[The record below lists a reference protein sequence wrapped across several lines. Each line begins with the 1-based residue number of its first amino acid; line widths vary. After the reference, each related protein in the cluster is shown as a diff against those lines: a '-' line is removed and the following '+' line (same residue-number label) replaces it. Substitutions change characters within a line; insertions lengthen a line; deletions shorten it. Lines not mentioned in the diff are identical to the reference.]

1 MQYSGFNKI
10 LRSVFVQTLLN
21 KLDDGTFSDFFE
33 DWKWIF
39 SYSRKYTKVII
50 CYTIIGIIS
59 STLGL
64 VSSVASKYMIDI
76 ITGYQFEKLW
86 LVAVIMVSS
95 MVVSLL
101 FTSLV
106 NRYSTKLSVYVNND
120 MQADIFDRIIDADWL
135 SISQFE
141 NGDILNRFNND
152 VNTVASNAVSWL
164 PNLIIYVYSIA
175 ATLAVIL
182 YYDATMALIAL
193 LSAPILLL
201 SGRYLMRKNSE
212 YRRKVL
218 EVNSKL
224 MNYEVETFYN
234 FDTIKTFGVMEH
246 YSKGLRGWQER
257 FKQTNLAYNLF
268 TIKTNIGMSVLSA
281 GVSFLAFGYC
291 LFRLWTGDI
300 LYGTM
305 TLFLEQR
312 SKLSNQ
318 FSNLVRI
325 IPGMLNSA
333 VSARRI
339 RELVELPR
347 EVHMPEQSERM
358 RQAAQHGFTVQ
369 LEHVNF
375 AYIQEHRVLT
385 DSNFIASPGEIV
397 ALVGPSGEGKT
408 TMLRMILGLLH
419 PNQGTAQLV
428 TQDGET
434 VPIHAD
440 TRRYFSYVPQGNT
453 LMSGTIADNLR
464 VVKENATEEE
474 IKEAASIAQALD
486 FVEEKKDGFDSAIAQ
501 GGSNVSGGQRQ
512 RLAIAR
518 AIVKKPKIMVFD
530 DSFSALDMKTDAA
543 LRKALADKIKDSTVL
558 IVAQRISTIIHADQI
573 LVLDEG
579 KIVGMGKHEDLLKNC
594 EVYEQIA
601 KSQLSAKELGL
612 NEKEASL

>member
-106 NRYSTKLSVYVNND
+106 NRYSTKLSIYVNND

-234 FDTIKTFGVMEH
+234 FDTIKSFGVMEH

-358 RQAAQHGFTVQ
+358 RQAARHGFTVQ

-385 DSNFIASPGEIV
+385 DSNFIAAPGEIV

-464 VVKENATEEE
+464 VVKEDATEEE
-474 IKEAASIAQALD
+474 IQRALETACAWE
-486 FVEEKKDGFDSAIAQ
+486 FVQKMPDGIHSLL
-501 GGSNVSGGQRQ
+501 GTRGRGVSEGQ
-512 RLAIAR
+512 
-518 AIVKKPKIMVFD
+518 
-530 DSFSALDMKTDAA
+530 
-543 LRKALADKIKDSTVL
+543 
-558 IVAQRISTIIHADQI
+558 AQRISIARAVLCDAPI
-573 LVLDEG
+573 LLLDEATSALDVATERQVLRNIMHRHPN
-579 KIVGMGKHEDLLKNC
+579 KTCIVTTHRPSVLKLC
-594 EVYEQIA
+594 QRIYRVIDTKVTQLDEQ
-601 KSQLSAKELGL
+601 
-612 NEKEASL
+612 ASNQMVQDF

>member
-86 LVAVIMVSS
+86 LVAVIMMSS

-106 NRYSTKLSVYVNND
+106 NRYSTKLSIYVNND

-234 FDTIKTFGVMEH
+234 FDTIKSFGVMEH

-464 VVKENATEEE
+464 VVKEDATEEE
-474 IKEAASIAQALD
+474 IKQALETACAWE
-486 FVEEKKDGFDSAIAQ
+486 FVQKMPDGIHSLL
-501 GGSNVSGGQRQ
+501 GTRGRGVSEGQ
-512 RLAIAR
+512 
-518 AIVKKPKIMVFD
+518 
-530 DSFSALDMKTDAA
+530 
-543 LRKALADKIKDSTVL
+543 
-558 IVAQRISTIIHADQI
+558 AQRISIARAVLRDAPI
-573 LVLDEG
+573 LLLDEATSALDVATERQVLRNIMHRHPN
-579 KIVGMGKHEDLLKNC
+579 KTCIVTTHRPSVLNLCQRIYRVIDTKVTQLD
-594 EVYEQIA
+594 EQ
-601 KSQLSAKELGL
+601 
-612 NEKEASL
+612 ASNQMVQDF

>member
-106 NRYSTKLSVYVNND
+106 NRYSTKLSIYVNND

-234 FDTIKTFGVMEH
+234 FDTIKSFGVMEH

-291 LFRLWTGDI
+291 LFRLWRGDI

-325 IPGMLNSA
+325 VPGMLNSA

-464 VVKENATEEE
+464 VVKEDATEEE
-474 IKEAASIAQALD
+474 IKQALETACAWE
-486 FVEEKKDGFDSAIAQ
+486 FVQKMPDGIHSLL
-501 GGSNVSGGQRQ
+501 GTRGRGVSEGQ
-512 RLAIAR
+512 
-518 AIVKKPKIMVFD
+518 
-530 DSFSALDMKTDAA
+530 
-543 LRKALADKIKDSTVL
+543 
-558 IVAQRISTIIHADQI
+558 AQRISIARAVLRDAPI
-573 LVLDEG
+573 LLLDEATSALDVATERQVLRNIMHRHPN
-579 KIVGMGKHEDLLKNC
+579 KTCIVTTHRPSVLNLCQRIYRVIDTKVTQLD
-594 EVYEQIA
+594 EQ
-601 KSQLSAKELGL
+601 
-612 NEKEASL
+612 ASNQMVQDF

>member
-106 NRYSTKLSVYVNND
+106 NRYSTKLSIYVNND

-234 FDTIKTFGVMEH
+234 FDTIKSFGVMEH

-358 RQAAQHGFTVQ
+358 RQAARHGFTVQ

-385 DSNFIASPGEIV
+385 DSNFIAAPGEIV

-464 VVKENATEEE
+464 VVKEDATEKE
-474 IKEAASIAQALD
+474 IKQALETACAWE
-486 FVEEKKDGFDSAIAQ
+486 FVQKMPDGIHSLL
-501 GGSNVSGGQRQ
+501 GTRGRGVSEGQ
-512 RLAIAR
+512 
-518 AIVKKPKIMVFD
+518 
-530 DSFSALDMKTDAA
+530 
-543 LRKALADKIKDSTVL
+543 
-558 IVAQRISTIIHADQI
+558 AQRISIARAVLRDAPI
-573 LVLDEG
+573 LLLDEATSALDVATERQVLRNIMHRHPN
-579 KIVGMGKHEDLLKNC
+579 KTCIVTTHRPSVLNLCQRIYRVIDTKVTQLD
-594 EVYEQIA
+594 EQ
-601 KSQLSAKELGL
+601 
-612 NEKEASL
+612 ASNQMVQDF

>member
-10 LRSVFVQTLLN
+10 LRSVFVQALLN

-106 NRYSTKLSVYVNND
+106 NRYSTKLSIYVNND

-234 FDTIKTFGVMEH
+234 FDTIKSFGVMEH

-453 LMSGTIADNLR
+453 LMSGTITDNLR
-464 VVKENATEEE
+464 VVKEDATEEE
-474 IKEAASIAQALD
+474 IKQALETACAWE
-486 FVEEKKDGFDSAIAQ
+486 FVQKMPDGIHSLL
-501 GGSNVSGGQRQ
+501 GTRGRGVSEGQ
-512 RLAIAR
+512 
-518 AIVKKPKIMVFD
+518 
-530 DSFSALDMKTDAA
+530 
-543 LRKALADKIKDSTVL
+543 
-558 IVAQRISTIIHADQI
+558 AQRISIARAVLRDAPI
-573 LVLDEG
+573 LLLDEATSALDVATERQVLRNIMHRHPN
-579 KIVGMGKHEDLLKNC
+579 KTCIVTTHRPSVLNLCQRIYRVIDTKVTQLD
-594 EVYEQIA
+594 EQ
-601 KSQLSAKELGL
+601 
-612 NEKEASL
+612 ASNQMVQDF

>member
-39 SYSRKYTKVII
+39 SYSQKYTKVII

-106 NRYSTKLSVYVNND
+106 NRYSTKLSIYVNND

-234 FDTIKTFGVMEH
+234 FDTIKSFGVMEH

-358 RQAAQHGFTVQ
+358 RQAARHGFTVQ

-375 AYIQEHRVLT
+375 AYIQEHRILT
-385 DSNFIASPGEIV
+385 DSNFIAAPGEIV

-419 PNQGTAQLV
+419 PNQGIAQLV

-464 VVKENATEEE
+464 VVKEDATEEE
-474 IKEAASIAQALD
+474 IQRALETACAWE
-486 FVEEKKDGFDSAIAQ
+486 FVQKMPDGIHSLL
-501 GGSNVSGGQRQ
+501 GTRGRGVSEGQ
-512 RLAIAR
+512 
-518 AIVKKPKIMVFD
+518 
-530 DSFSALDMKTDAA
+530 
-543 LRKALADKIKDSTVL
+543 
-558 IVAQRISTIIHADQI
+558 AQRISIARAVLRDAPI
-573 LVLDEG
+573 LLLDEATSALDVATERQVLRNIMHRHPN
-579 KIVGMGKHEDLLKNC
+579 KTCIVTTHRPSVLNLCQRIYRVIDTKVTQLD
-594 EVYEQIA
+594 EQ
-601 KSQLSAKELGL
+601 
-612 NEKEASL
+612 ASNQMVQDF

>member
-106 NRYSTKLSVYVNND
+106 NRYSTKLSIYVNND

-234 FDTIKTFGVMEH
+234 FDTIKSFGVMEH

-464 VVKENATEEE
+464 VVKEDATEEE
-474 IKEAASIAQALD
+474 IKQALETACAWE
-486 FVEEKKDGFDSAIAQ
+486 FVQKMPDGIHSLL
-501 GGSNVSGGQRQ
+501 GTRGRGVSEGQ
-512 RLAIAR
+512 
-518 AIVKKPKIMVFD
+518 
-530 DSFSALDMKTDAA
+530 
-543 LRKALADKIKDSTVL
+543 
-558 IVAQRISTIIHADQI
+558 AQRISIARAVLRDAPI
-573 LVLDEG
+573 LLLDEATSALDVATERQVLRNIMHRHPN
-579 KIVGMGKHEDLLKNC
+579 KTCIVTTHRPSVLNLCQRIYRVIDTKVTQLD
-594 EVYEQIA
+594 EQT
-601 KSQLSAKELGL
+601 SNQMVQDF
-612 NEKEASL
+612 

>member
-106 NRYSTKLSVYVNND
+106 NRYSTKLSIYVNND

-234 FDTIKTFGVMEH
+234 FDTIKSFGVMEH

-358 RQAAQHGFTVQ
+358 RQAARHGFTVQ

-385 DSNFIASPGEIV
+385 DSNFIAAPGEIV

-408 TMLRMILGLLH
+408 TMLRMILGLLY

-464 VVKENATEEE
+464 VVKEDATEEE
-474 IKEAASIAQALD
+474 IKQALETACAWE
-486 FVEEKKDGFDSAIAQ
+486 FVQKMPDGIYSLL
-501 GGSNVSGGQRQ
+501 GTRGRGVSEGQ
-512 RLAIAR
+512 
-518 AIVKKPKIMVFD
+518 
-530 DSFSALDMKTDAA
+530 
-543 LRKALADKIKDSTVL
+543 
-558 IVAQRISTIIHADQI
+558 AQRISIARAVLRDAPI
-573 LVLDEG
+573 LLLDEATSALDVATERQVLRNIMHRHPN
-579 KIVGMGKHEDLLKNC
+579 KTCIVTTHRPSVLNLCQRIYRVIDTKVTQLD
-594 EVYEQIA
+594 EQ
-601 KSQLSAKELGL
+601 
-612 NEKEASL
+612 ASNQMVQDF

>member
-106 NRYSTKLSVYVNND
+106 NRYSTKLSIYVNND

-234 FDTIKTFGVMEH
+234 FDTIKSFGVMEH

-464 VVKENATEEE
+464 VVKEDATEEE
-474 IKEAASIAQALD
+474 IKQALETACAWE
-486 FVEEKKDGFDSAIAQ
+486 FVQKMPDGIHSLL
-501 GGSNVSGGQRQ
+501 GTRGRGVSEGQ
-512 RLAIAR
+512 
-518 AIVKKPKIMVFD
+518 
-530 DSFSALDMKTDAA
+530 
-543 LRKALADKIKDSTVL
+543 
-558 IVAQRISTIIHADQI
+558 AQRISIARAVLRDAPI
-573 LVLDEG
+573 LLLDEATSALDVATERQVLRNIMHRHPN
-579 KIVGMGKHEDLLKNC
+579 KTCIVTTHRPSVLNLCQRIYRVIDTKVTQLD
-594 EVYEQIA
+594 EQV
-601 KSQLSAKELGL
+601 SNQMVQDF
-612 NEKEASL
+612 

>member
-1 MQYSGFNKI
+1 M
-10 LRSVFVQTLLN
+10 LRSVFVQTILD
-21 KLDDGTFSDFFE
+21 KLDDGTFSDFLE

-39 SYSRKYTKVII
+39 SYSRKYIKII
-50 CYTIIGIIS
+50 VFYTVIGIIS

-95 MVVSLL
+95 MVVSLI

-106 NRYSTKLSVYVNND
+106 NRYSTKLSIYVNND

-234 FDTIKTFGVMEH
+234 FDTIKSFGVMEH

-291 LFRLWTGDI
+291 LFRLWTRDI

-325 IPGMLNSA
+325 IPGMLNGA

-347 EVHMPEQSERM
+347 EVHLPEQSEQM
-358 RQAAQHGFTVQ
+358 KQAARQGFTVQ
-369 LEHVNF
+369 LSHVNF
-375 AYIQEHRVLT
+375 AYVEHQRVLT
-385 DSNFIASPGEIV
+385 DSNFVARPGEIV

-419 PNQGTAQLV
+419 PNNGEAQLIALS
-428 TQDGET
+428 GIT
-434 VPIHAD
+434 VSINAD

-464 VVKENATEEE
+464 VVKEDATEEE
-474 IKEAASIAQALD
+474 IKQALQTACAWE
-486 FVEEKKDGFDSAIAQ
+486 FVKKMPDGINSLL
-501 GGSNVSGGQRQ
+501 GTRGRGVSEGQAQ
-512 RLAIAR
+512 RLSIAR
-518 AIVKKPKIMVFD
+518 AILRDAPILLLD
-530 DSFSALDMKTDAA
+530 EATSALDVTTERQVLRNIVQQHPNKTC
-543 LRKALADKIKDSTVL
+543 
-558 IVAQRISTIIHADQI
+558 IVTTHRPS
-573 LVLDEG
+573 VLD
-579 KIVGMGKHEDLLKNC
+579 LC
-594 EVYEQIA
+594 QRVYRVVDT
-601 KSQLSAKELGL
+601 KVTELDERES
-612 NEKEASL
+612 NQMVQDF

>member
-106 NRYSTKLSVYVNND
+106 NRYSTKLSIYVNND

-234 FDTIKTFGVMEH
+234 FDTIKSFGVMEH

-464 VVKENATEEE
+464 VVKEDATEEE
-474 IKEAASIAQALD
+474 IKQALETACAWE
-486 FVEEKKDGFDSAIAQ
+486 FVQKMPDGIHSLL
-501 GGSNVSGGQRQ
+501 GTRGRGVSEGQ
-512 RLAIAR
+512 
-518 AIVKKPKIMVFD
+518 
-530 DSFSALDMKTDAA
+530 
-543 LRKALADKIKDSTVL
+543 
-558 IVAQRISTIIHADQI
+558 AQRISIARAVLRDAPI
-573 LVLDEG
+573 LLLDEATSALDVATERQVLRNIMHRHPN
-579 KIVGMGKHEDLLKNC
+579 KTCIVTTHRPSVLNLCQHIYRVIDTKVTQLD
-594 EVYEQIA
+594 EQ
-601 KSQLSAKELGL
+601 
-612 NEKEASL
+612 ASNQMVQDF

>member
-21 KLDDGTFSDFFE
+21 KLDDGTFLDFFE

-106 NRYSTKLSVYVNND
+106 NRYSTKLSIYVNND

-234 FDTIKTFGVMEH
+234 FDTIKSFGVMEH

-358 RQAAQHGFTVQ
+358 RQAARHGFTVQ

-464 VVKENATEEE
+464 VVKEDATEEE
-474 IKEAASIAQALD
+474 IKQALETACAWE
-486 FVEEKKDGFDSAIAQ
+486 FVQKMPDGIHSLL
-501 GGSNVSGGQRQ
+501 GTRGRGVSEGQ
-512 RLAIAR
+512 
-518 AIVKKPKIMVFD
+518 
-530 DSFSALDMKTDAA
+530 
-543 LRKALADKIKDSTVL
+543 
-558 IVAQRISTIIHADQI
+558 AQRISIARAVLRDAPI
-573 LVLDEG
+573 LLLDEATSALDVATERQVLRNIMHRHPN
-579 KIVGMGKHEDLLKNC
+579 KTCIVTTHRPSVLNLCQRIYRVIDTKVTQLD
-594 EVYEQIA
+594 EQ
-601 KSQLSAKELGL
+601 
-612 NEKEASL
+612 ASNQMVQDF

>member
-10 LRSVFVQTLLN
+10 LRSFFVQTLLN

-106 NRYSTKLSVYVNND
+106 NRYSTKLSIYVNND

-182 YYDATMALIAL
+182 YYDAAMALIAL

-234 FDTIKTFGVMEH
+234 FDTIKSFGVMEH

-358 RQAAQHGFTVQ
+358 WQAAQHGFTVQ

-428 TQDGET
+428 MQDGET

-464 VVKENATEEE
+464 VVKEDATEEE
-474 IKEAASIAQALD
+474 IKQALETACAWE
-486 FVEEKKDGFDSAIAQ
+486 FVQKMPDGIHSLL
-501 GGSNVSGGQRQ
+501 GTRGRGVSEGQ
-512 RLAIAR
+512 
-518 AIVKKPKIMVFD
+518 
-530 DSFSALDMKTDAA
+530 
-543 LRKALADKIKDSTVL
+543 
-558 IVAQRISTIIHADQI
+558 AQRISIARAVLRDAPI
-573 LVLDEG
+573 LLLDEATSALDVATERQVLRNIMHRHPN
-579 KIVGMGKHEDLLKNC
+579 KTCIVTTHRPSVLNLCQRIYRVIDTK
-594 EVYEQIA
+594 VT
-601 KSQLSAKELGL
+601 QLD
-612 NEKEASL
+612 

>member
-106 NRYSTKLSVYVNND
+106 NRYSTKLSIYVNND

-182 YYDATMALIAL
+182 YYDAAMALIAL

-234 FDTIKTFGVMEH
+234 FDTIKSFGVMEH

-358 RQAAQHGFTVQ
+358 WQAAQHGFTVQ

-428 TQDGET
+428 MQDGET

-464 VVKENATEEE
+464 VVKEDATEEE
-474 IKEAASIAQALD
+474 IKQALETACAWE
-486 FVEEKKDGFDSAIAQ
+486 FVQKMPDGIHSLL
-501 GGSNVSGGQRQ
+501 GTRGRGVSEGQ
-512 RLAIAR
+512 
-518 AIVKKPKIMVFD
+518 
-530 DSFSALDMKTDAA
+530 
-543 LRKALADKIKDSTVL
+543 
-558 IVAQRISTIIHADQI
+558 AQRISIARAVLRDAPI
-573 LVLDEG
+573 LLLDEATSALDVATERQVLRNIMHRHPN
-579 KIVGMGKHEDLLKNC
+579 KTCIVTTHRPSVLNLCQRIYRVIDTKVTQLD
-594 EVYEQIA
+594 EQ
-601 KSQLSAKELGL
+601 
-612 NEKEASL
+612 ASNQMVQDF

>member
-106 NRYSTKLSVYVNND
+106 NRYSTKLSIYVNND

-234 FDTIKTFGVMEH
+234 FDTIKSFGVMEH

-358 RQAAQHGFTVQ
+358 RQAARHGFTVQ

-464 VVKENATEEE
+464 VVKEDATEEE
-474 IKEAASIAQALD
+474 IKQALETACAWE
-486 FVEEKKDGFDSAIAQ
+486 FVQKMPDGIHSLL
-501 GGSNVSGGQRQ
+501 GTRGRGVSEGQ
-512 RLAIAR
+512 
-518 AIVKKPKIMVFD
+518 
-530 DSFSALDMKTDAA
+530 
-543 LRKALADKIKDSTVL
+543 
-558 IVAQRISTIIHADQI
+558 AQRISIARAVLRDAPI
-573 LVLDEG
+573 LLLDEATSALDVATERQVLRNIMHRHPN
-579 KIVGMGKHEDLLKNC
+579 KTCIVTTHRPSVLNLCQRIYRVIDTKVTQLD
-594 EVYEQIA
+594 EQ
-601 KSQLSAKELGL
+601 
-612 NEKEASL
+612 ASNQMVQDF

>member
-106 NRYSTKLSVYVNND
+106 NRYSTKLSIYVNND

-224 MNYEVETFYN
+224 MHYEVETFYN
-234 FDTIKTFGVMEH
+234 FDTIKSFGVMEH

-464 VVKENATEEE
+464 VVKEDATEEE
-474 IKEAASIAQALD
+474 IKQALETACAWE
-486 FVEEKKDGFDSAIAQ
+486 FVQKMPDGIHSLL
-501 GGSNVSGGQRQ
+501 GTRGRGVSEGQ
-512 RLAIAR
+512 
-518 AIVKKPKIMVFD
+518 
-530 DSFSALDMKTDAA
+530 
-543 LRKALADKIKDSTVL
+543 
-558 IVAQRISTIIHADQI
+558 AQRISIARAVLRDAPI
-573 LVLDEG
+573 LLLDEATSALDVATERQVLRNIMHRHPN
-579 KIVGMGKHEDLLKNC
+579 KTCIVTTHRPSVLNLCQRIYRVIDTKVTQLD
-594 EVYEQIA
+594 EQ
-601 KSQLSAKELGL
+601 
-612 NEKEASL
+612 ASNQMVQDF

>member
-106 NRYSTKLSVYVNND
+106 NRYSTKLSIYVNND

-234 FDTIKTFGVMEH
+234 FDTIKSFGVMEH

-474 IKEAASIAQALD
+474 IKQALETACAWE
-486 FVEEKKDGFDSAIAQ
+486 FVQKMPDGIHSLL
-501 GGSNVSGGQRQ
+501 GTRGRGVSEGQ
-512 RLAIAR
+512 
-518 AIVKKPKIMVFD
+518 
-530 DSFSALDMKTDAA
+530 
-543 LRKALADKIKDSTVL
+543 
-558 IVAQRISTIIHADQI
+558 AQRISIARAVLRDAPI
-573 LVLDEG
+573 LLLDEATSALDVATERQVLRNIMHRHPN
-579 KIVGMGKHEDLLKNC
+579 KTCIVTTHRPSVLNLCQRIYRVIDTKVTQLD
-594 EVYEQIA
+594 EQ
-601 KSQLSAKELGL
+601 
-612 NEKEASL
+612 ASNQMVQDF

>member
-10 LRSVFVQTLLN
+10 LRSVFVQTLLD

-106 NRYSTKLSVYVNND
+106 NRYSTKLSIYVNND

-234 FDTIKTFGVMEH
+234 FDTIKSFGVMEH

-385 DSNFIASPGEIV
+385 DSNFIAAPGEIV

-464 VVKENATEEE
+464 VVKEDATEEE
-474 IKEAASIAQALD
+474 IKQALETACAWE
-486 FVEEKKDGFDSAIAQ
+486 FVQKMPDGIHSLL
-501 GGSNVSGGQRQ
+501 GTRGRGVSEGQ
-512 RLAIAR
+512 
-518 AIVKKPKIMVFD
+518 
-530 DSFSALDMKTDAA
+530 
-543 LRKALADKIKDSTVL
+543 
-558 IVAQRISTIIHADQI
+558 AQRISIARAVLRDAPI
-573 LVLDEG
+573 LLLDEATSALDVATERQVLRNIMHRHPN
-579 KIVGMGKHEDLLKNC
+579 KTCIVTTHRPSVLNLCQRIYRVIDTKVTQLD
-594 EVYEQIA
+594 EQ
-601 KSQLSAKELGL
+601 
-612 NEKEASL
+612 ASNQMVQDF

>member
-106 NRYSTKLSVYVNND
+106 NRYSTKLSIYVNND

-234 FDTIKTFGVMEH
+234 FDTIKSFGVMEH

-358 RQAAQHGFTVQ
+358 RQAARHGFTVQ

-408 TMLRMILGLLH
+408 TILRMILGLLH

-464 VVKENATEEE
+464 VVKEDATEEE
-474 IKEAASIAQALD
+474 LKQALETACAWE
-486 FVEEKKDGFDSAIAQ
+486 FVQKMPDGIHSLL
-501 GGSNVSGGQRQ
+501 GTRGRGVSEGQ
-512 RLAIAR
+512 
-518 AIVKKPKIMVFD
+518 
-530 DSFSALDMKTDAA
+530 
-543 LRKALADKIKDSTVL
+543 
-558 IVAQRISTIIHADQI
+558 AQRISIARAVLRDAPI
-573 LVLDEG
+573 LLLDEATSALDVATERQVLRNIMHRHPN
-579 KIVGMGKHEDLLKNC
+579 KTCIVTTHRPSVLNLCQRIYRVIDTKVTQLD
-594 EVYEQIA
+594 EQ
-601 KSQLSAKELGL
+601 
-612 NEKEASL
+612 ASNQMVQDF

>member
-106 NRYSTKLSVYVNND
+106 NRYSTKLSIYVNND

-234 FDTIKTFGVMEH
+234 FDTIKSFGVMEH

-358 RQAAQHGFTVQ
+358 RQAARHGFTVR

-385 DSNFIASPGEIV
+385 DSNFIAAPGEIV

-464 VVKENATEEE
+464 VVKEDATEEE
-474 IKEAASIAQALD
+474 IKQALETACAWE
-486 FVEEKKDGFDSAIAQ
+486 FVQKMPDGIHSLL
-501 GGSNVSGGQRQ
+501 GTRGRGVSEGQ
-512 RLAIAR
+512 
-518 AIVKKPKIMVFD
+518 
-530 DSFSALDMKTDAA
+530 
-543 LRKALADKIKDSTVL
+543 
-558 IVAQRISTIIHADQI
+558 AQRISIARAVLRDAPI
-573 LVLDEG
+573 LLLDEATSALDVATERQVLRNIMHRHPN
-579 KIVGMGKHEDLLKNC
+579 KTCIVTTHRPSVLNLCQRIYRVIDTKVTQLD
-594 EVYEQIA
+594 EQ
-601 KSQLSAKELGL
+601 
-612 NEKEASL
+612 ASNQMVQDF

>member
-50 CYTIIGIIS
+50 CYTIIGTIS

-106 NRYSTKLSVYVNND
+106 NRYSTKLSIYVNND

-234 FDTIKTFGVMEH
+234 FDTIKSFGVMEH

-358 RQAAQHGFTVQ
+358 RQAARHGFTVQ

-385 DSNFIASPGEIV
+385 DSNFIAAPGEIV

-464 VVKENATEEE
+464 VVKEDATEEE
-474 IKEAASIAQALD
+474 IKQALETACAWE
-486 FVEEKKDGFDSAIAQ
+486 FVQKMPDGIHSLL
-501 GGSNVSGGQRQ
+501 GTRGRGVSEGQ
-512 RLAIAR
+512 
-518 AIVKKPKIMVFD
+518 
-530 DSFSALDMKTDAA
+530 
-543 LRKALADKIKDSTVL
+543 
-558 IVAQRISTIIHADQI
+558 AQRISIARAVLRDAPI
-573 LVLDEG
+573 LLLDEATSALDVATERQVLRNIMHRHPN
-579 KIVGMGKHEDLLKNC
+579 KTCIVTTHRPSVLNLCQRIYRVIDTKVTQLD
-594 EVYEQIA
+594 EQ
-601 KSQLSAKELGL
+601 
-612 NEKEASL
+612 ASNQMVQDF

>member
-39 SYSRKYTKVII
+39 SYSRRYTKVII

-106 NRYSTKLSVYVNND
+106 NRYSTKLSIYVNND

-234 FDTIKTFGVMEH
+234 FDTIKSFGVMEH

-464 VVKENATEEE
+464 VVKEDATEEE
-474 IKEAASIAQALD
+474 IKQALETACAWE
-486 FVEEKKDGFDSAIAQ
+486 FVQKMPDGIHSLL
-501 GGSNVSGGQRQ
+501 GTRGRGVSEGQ
-512 RLAIAR
+512 
-518 AIVKKPKIMVFD
+518 
-530 DSFSALDMKTDAA
+530 
-543 LRKALADKIKDSTVL
+543 
-558 IVAQRISTIIHADQI
+558 AQRISIARAVLRDAPI
-573 LVLDEG
+573 LLLDEATSALDVATERQVLRNIMHRHPN
-579 KIVGMGKHEDLLKNC
+579 KTCIVTTHRPSVLNLCQRIYRVIDTKVTQLD
-594 EVYEQIA
+594 EQ
-601 KSQLSAKELGL
+601 
-612 NEKEASL
+612 ASNQMVQDF

>member
-106 NRYSTKLSVYVNND
+106 NRYSTKLSIYVNND

-234 FDTIKTFGVMEH
+234 FDTIKSFGVMEH

-358 RQAAQHGFTVQ
+358 RQAARHGFTVQ

-464 VVKENATEEE
+464 VVKEDATEEE
-474 IKEAASIAQALD
+474 IQRALETACAWE
-486 FVEEKKDGFDSAIAQ
+486 FVQKMPDGIHSLL
-501 GGSNVSGGQRQ
+501 GTRGRGVSEGQ
-512 RLAIAR
+512 
-518 AIVKKPKIMVFD
+518 
-530 DSFSALDMKTDAA
+530 
-543 LRKALADKIKDSTVL
+543 
-558 IVAQRISTIIHADQI
+558 AQRISIARAVLRDAPI
-573 LVLDEG
+573 LLLDEATSALDVATERQVLRNIMHRHPN
-579 KIVGMGKHEDLLKNC
+579 KTCIVTTHRPSVLNLCQRIYRVIDTKVTQLD
-594 EVYEQIA
+594 EQ
-601 KSQLSAKELGL
+601 
-612 NEKEASL
+612 ASNQMVQDF

>member
-106 NRYSTKLSVYVNND
+106 NRYSTKLSIYVNND

-234 FDTIKTFGVMEH
+234 FDTIKSFGVMEH

-397 ALVGPSGEGKT
+397 AMVGPSGEGKT

-464 VVKENATEEE
+464 VVKEDATEEE
-474 IKEAASIAQALD
+474 IKQALETACAWE
-486 FVEEKKDGFDSAIAQ
+486 FVQKMPDGIHSLL
-501 GGSNVSGGQRQ
+501 GTRGRGVSEGQ
-512 RLAIAR
+512 
-518 AIVKKPKIMVFD
+518 
-530 DSFSALDMKTDAA
+530 
-543 LRKALADKIKDSTVL
+543 
-558 IVAQRISTIIHADQI
+558 AQRISIARAVLRDAPI
-573 LVLDEG
+573 LLLDEATSALDVATERQVLRNIMHRHPN
-579 KIVGMGKHEDLLKNC
+579 KTCIVTTHRPSVLNLCQRIYRVIDTKVTQLD
-594 EVYEQIA
+594 EQ
-601 KSQLSAKELGL
+601 
-612 NEKEASL
+612 ASNQMVQDF

>member
-106 NRYSTKLSVYVNND
+106 NRYSTKLSIYVNND

-164 PNLIIYVYSIA
+164 PNLIIYVYSIV

-234 FDTIKTFGVMEH
+234 FDTIKSFGVMEH

-464 VVKENATEEE
+464 VVKEDATEEE
-474 IKEAASIAQALD
+474 IKQALETACAWE
-486 FVEEKKDGFDSAIAQ
+486 FVQKMPDGIHSLL
-501 GGSNVSGGQRQ
+501 GTRGRGVSEGQ
-512 RLAIAR
+512 
-518 AIVKKPKIMVFD
+518 
-530 DSFSALDMKTDAA
+530 
-543 LRKALADKIKDSTVL
+543 
-558 IVAQRISTIIHADQI
+558 AQRISIARAVLRDAPI
-573 LVLDEG
+573 LLLDEATSALDVATERQVLRNIMHRHPN
-579 KIVGMGKHEDLLKNC
+579 KTCIVTTHRPSVLNLCQRIYRVIDTKVTQLD
-594 EVYEQIA
+594 EQ
-601 KSQLSAKELGL
+601 
-612 NEKEASL
+612 ASNQMVQDF

>member
-86 LVAVIMVSS
+86 LVAVIMMSS

-106 NRYSTKLSVYVNND
+106 NRYSTKLSIYVNND

-234 FDTIKTFGVMEH
+234 FDTIKSFGVMEH

-358 RQAAQHGFTVQ
+358 RQAARHGFTVQ

-385 DSNFIASPGEIV
+385 DSNFIAAPGEIV

-464 VVKENATEEE
+464 VVKEDATEEE
-474 IKEAASIAQALD
+474 IQRALETACAWE
-486 FVEEKKDGFDSAIAQ
+486 FVQKMPDGIHSLL
-501 GGSNVSGGQRQ
+501 GTRGRGVSEGQ
-512 RLAIAR
+512 
-518 AIVKKPKIMVFD
+518 
-530 DSFSALDMKTDAA
+530 
-543 LRKALADKIKDSTVL
+543 
-558 IVAQRISTIIHADQI
+558 AQRISIARAVLRDAPI
-573 LVLDEG
+573 LLLDEATSALDVATERQVLRNIMHRHPN
-579 KIVGMGKHEDLLKNC
+579 KTCIVTTHRPSVLNLCQRIYRVIDTKVTQLD
-594 EVYEQIA
+594 EQ
-601 KSQLSAKELGL
+601 
-612 NEKEASL
+612 ASNQMVQDF

>member
-106 NRYSTKLSVYVNND
+106 NRYSTKLSIYVNND

-234 FDTIKTFGVMEH
+234 FDTIKSFGVMEH

-464 VVKENATEEE
+464 MVKEDATEEE
-474 IKEAASIAQALD
+474 IKQALETACAWE
-486 FVEEKKDGFDSAIAQ
+486 FVRKMPDGIHSLL
-501 GGSNVSGGQRQ
+501 GTRGRGVSEGQ
-512 RLAIAR
+512 
-518 AIVKKPKIMVFD
+518 
-530 DSFSALDMKTDAA
+530 
-543 LRKALADKIKDSTVL
+543 
-558 IVAQRISTIIHADQI
+558 AQRISIARAVLRDAPI
-573 LVLDEG
+573 LLLDEATSALDVATERQVLRNIMHRHPN
-579 KIVGMGKHEDLLKNC
+579 KTCIVTTHRPSVLNLCQRIYRVIDTKVTQLD
-594 EVYEQIA
+594 EQ
-601 KSQLSAKELGL
+601 
-612 NEKEASL
+612 ASNQMVQDF

>member
-39 SYSRKYTKVII
+39 SYSRRYTKVII

-106 NRYSTKLSVYVNND
+106 NRYSTKLSIYVNND

-234 FDTIKTFGVMEH
+234 FDTIKSFGVMEH

-419 PNQGTAQLV
+419 PNHGTAQLV

-464 VVKENATEEE
+464 VVKEDATEEE
-474 IKEAASIAQALD
+474 IKQALETACAWE
-486 FVEEKKDGFDSAIAQ
+486 FVQKMPDGIHSLL
-501 GGSNVSGGQRQ
+501 GTRGRGVSEGQ
-512 RLAIAR
+512 
-518 AIVKKPKIMVFD
+518 
-530 DSFSALDMKTDAA
+530 
-543 LRKALADKIKDSTVL
+543 
-558 IVAQRISTIIHADQI
+558 AQRISIARAVLRDAPI
-573 LVLDEG
+573 LLLDEATSALDVATERQVLRNIMHRHPN
-579 KIVGMGKHEDLLKNC
+579 KTCIVTTHRPSVLNLCQRIYRVIDTKVTQLD
-594 EVYEQIA
+594 EQ
-601 KSQLSAKELGL
+601 
-612 NEKEASL
+612 ASNQMVQDF

>member
-95 MVVSLL
+95 MVVGLL

-106 NRYSTKLSVYVNND
+106 NRYSTKLSIYVNND

-234 FDTIKTFGVMEH
+234 FDTIKSFGVMEH

-464 VVKENATEEE
+464 MVKEDATEEE
-474 IKEAASIAQALD
+474 IKQALETACAWE
-486 FVEEKKDGFDSAIAQ
+486 FVRKMPDGIHSLL
-501 GGSNVSGGQRQ
+501 GTRGRGVSEGQ
-512 RLAIAR
+512 
-518 AIVKKPKIMVFD
+518 
-530 DSFSALDMKTDAA
+530 
-543 LRKALADKIKDSTVL
+543 
-558 IVAQRISTIIHADQI
+558 AQRISIARAVLRDAPI
-573 LVLDEG
+573 LLLDEATSALDVATERQVLRNIMHRHPN
-579 KIVGMGKHEDLLKNC
+579 KTCIVTTHRPSVLNLCQRIYRVIDTKVTQLD
-594 EVYEQIA
+594 EQ
-601 KSQLSAKELGL
+601 
-612 NEKEASL
+612 ASNQMVQDF

>member
-106 NRYSTKLSVYVNND
+106 NRYSTKLSIYVNND

-234 FDTIKTFGVMEH
+234 FDTIKSFGVMEH

-464 VVKENATEEE
+464 VVKEDATEEE
-474 IKEAASIAQALD
+474 IKQALETACAWE
-486 FVEEKKDGFDSAIAQ
+486 FVQKMPDGIHSLL
-501 GGSNVSGGQRQ
+501 GTRGRGVSEGQ
-512 RLAIAR
+512 
-518 AIVKKPKIMVFD
+518 
-530 DSFSALDMKTDAA
+530 
-543 LRKALADKIKDSTVL
+543 
-558 IVAQRISTIIHADQI
+558 AQRISIARAVLRDAPI
-573 LVLDEG
+573 LLLDEATSALDVATERQVLRNIMHRHPN
-579 KIVGMGKHEDLLKNC
+579 KTCIVPTHRPSVLNLCQRIYRVIDTKVTQLD
-594 EVYEQIA
+594 EQ
-601 KSQLSAKELGL
+601 
-612 NEKEASL
+612 ASNQMVQDF

>member
-95 MVVSLL
+95 MIVSLL

-106 NRYSTKLSVYVNND
+106 NRYSTKLSIYVNND

-234 FDTIKTFGVMEH
+234 FDTIKSFGVMEH

-453 LMSGTIADNLR
+453 LMSGTIVDNLR
-464 VVKENATEEE
+464 VVKEDATEEE
-474 IKEAASIAQALD
+474 IKQALETACAWE
-486 FVEEKKDGFDSAIAQ
+486 FVQKMPDGIHSLL
-501 GGSNVSGGQRQ
+501 GTRGRGVSEGQ
-512 RLAIAR
+512 
-518 AIVKKPKIMVFD
+518 
-530 DSFSALDMKTDAA
+530 
-543 LRKALADKIKDSTVL
+543 
-558 IVAQRISTIIHADQI
+558 AQRISIARAVLRDAPI
-573 LVLDEG
+573 LLLDEATSALDVATERQVLRNIMHRHPN
-579 KIVGMGKHEDLLKNC
+579 KTCIVTTHRPSVLNLCQRIYRVIDTKVTQLD
-594 EVYEQIA
+594 EQ
-601 KSQLSAKELGL
+601 
-612 NEKEASL
+612 ASNQMVQEF

>member
-106 NRYSTKLSVYVNND
+106 NRYSTKLSIYVNND

-234 FDTIKTFGVMEH
+234 FDTIKSFGVMEH

-474 IKEAASIAQALD
+474 IKQALETACAWE
-486 FVEEKKDGFDSAIAQ
+486 FVQKMPDGIHSLL
-501 GGSNVSGGQRQ
+501 GTRGRGVSEGQ
-512 RLAIAR
+512 
-518 AIVKKPKIMVFD
+518 
-530 DSFSALDMKTDAA
+530 
-543 LRKALADKIKDSTVL
+543 
-558 IVAQRISTIIHADQI
+558 AQRISIARAVLRDAPI
-573 LVLDEG
+573 LLLDEATSALDVATERQVLRNIMHRHPN
-579 KIVGMGKHEDLLKNC
+579 KTCIVTTHRPSVLNLCQRIYRVIDTKVTQMD
-594 EVYEQIA
+594 EQ
-601 KSQLSAKELGL
+601 
-612 NEKEASL
+612 ASNQMVQDF

>member
-1 MQYSGFNKI
+1 MRAMQYSGFNKI

-106 NRYSTKLSVYVNND
+106 NRYSTKLSIYVNND

-234 FDTIKTFGVMEH
+234 FDTIKSFGVMEH

-257 FKQTNLAYNLF
+257 VKQTNLAYNLF
-268 TIKTNIGMSVLSA
+268 LQTGNIN
-281 GVSFLAFGYC
+281 YY
-291 LFRLWTGDI
+291 LF
-300 LYGTM
+300 Y
-305 TLFLEQR
+305 
-312 SKLSNQ
+312 
-318 FSNLVRI
+318 
-325 IPGMLNSA
+325 
-333 VSARRI
+333 
-339 RELVELPR
+339 RELEKVDLVKNKTQ
-347 EVHMPEQSERM
+347 EV
-358 RQAAQHGFTVQ
+358 
-369 LEHVNF
+369 
-375 AYIQEHRVLT
+375 
-385 DSNFIASPGEIV
+385 
-397 ALVGPSGEGKT
+397 
-408 TMLRMILGLLH
+408 
-419 PNQGTAQLV
+419 
-428 TQDGET
+428 
-434 VPIHAD
+434 
-440 TRRYFSYVPQGNT
+440 GNT
-453 LMSGTIADNLR
+453 R
-464 VVKENATEEE
+464 
-474 IKEAASIAQALD
+474 
-486 FVEEKKDGFDSAIAQ
+486 
-501 GGSNVSGGQRQ
+501 
-512 RLAIAR
+512 
-518 AIVKKPKIMVFD
+518 
-530 DSFSALDMKTDAA
+530 
-543 LRKALADKIKDSTVL
+543 
-558 IVAQRISTIIHADQI
+558 
-573 LVLDEG
+573 
-579 KIVGMGKHEDLLKNC
+579 
-594 EVYEQIA
+594 
-601 KSQLSAKELGL
+601 
-612 NEKEASL
+612 

>member
-95 MVVSLL
+95 MVMSLL

-106 NRYSTKLSVYVNND
+106 NRYSTKLSIYVNND

-234 FDTIKTFGVMEH
+234 FDTIKSFGVMEH

-428 TQDGET
+428 MQDGET

-464 VVKENATEEE
+464 VVKEDATEEE
-474 IKEAASIAQALD
+474 IKQALETACAWE
-486 FVEEKKDGFDSAIAQ
+486 FVQKMPDGIHSLL
-501 GGSNVSGGQRQ
+501 GTRGRGVSEGQ
-512 RLAIAR
+512 
-518 AIVKKPKIMVFD
+518 
-530 DSFSALDMKTDAA
+530 
-543 LRKALADKIKDSTVL
+543 
-558 IVAQRISTIIHADQI
+558 AQRISIARAVLRDAPI
-573 LVLDEG
+573 LLLDEATSALDVATERQVLRNIMHRHPN
-579 KIVGMGKHEDLLKNC
+579 KTCIVTTHRPSVLNLCQRIYRVIDTKVTQLD
-594 EVYEQIA
+594 EQ
-601 KSQLSAKELGL
+601 
-612 NEKEASL
+612 ASNQMVQDF

>member
-106 NRYSTKLSVYVNND
+106 NRYSTKLSIYVNND

-152 VNTVASNAVSWL
+152 VNTIASNAVSWL

-234 FDTIKTFGVMEH
+234 FDTIKSFGVMEH

-358 RQAAQHGFTVQ
+358 RQAARHGFTVQ

-385 DSNFIASPGEIV
+385 DSNFIAAPGEIV

-464 VVKENATEEE
+464 VVKEDATEEE
-474 IKEAASIAQALD
+474 IKQALETACAWE
-486 FVEEKKDGFDSAIAQ
+486 FVQKMPDGIHSLL
-501 GGSNVSGGQRQ
+501 GTRGRGVSEGQ
-512 RLAIAR
+512 
-518 AIVKKPKIMVFD
+518 
-530 DSFSALDMKTDAA
+530 
-543 LRKALADKIKDSTVL
+543 
-558 IVAQRISTIIHADQI
+558 AQRISIARAVLRDAPI
-573 LVLDEG
+573 LLLDEATSALDVATERQVLRNIMHRHPN
-579 KIVGMGKHEDLLKNC
+579 KTCIVTTHRPSVLNLCQRIYRVIDTKVTQLD
-594 EVYEQIA
+594 EQ
-601 KSQLSAKELGL
+601 
-612 NEKEASL
+612 ASNQMVQDF

>member
-106 NRYSTKLSVYVNND
+106 NRYSTKLSIYVNND

-152 VNTVASNAVSWL
+152 VNTVASNAVRWL

-234 FDTIKTFGVMEH
+234 FDTIKSFGVMEH

-464 VVKENATEEE
+464 VVKEDATEEE
-474 IKEAASIAQALD
+474 IKQALETACAWE
-486 FVEEKKDGFDSAIAQ
+486 FVQKMPDGIHSLL
-501 GGSNVSGGQRQ
+501 GTRGRGVSEGQ
-512 RLAIAR
+512 
-518 AIVKKPKIMVFD
+518 
-530 DSFSALDMKTDAA
+530 
-543 LRKALADKIKDSTVL
+543 
-558 IVAQRISTIIHADQI
+558 AQRISIARAVLRDAPI
-573 LVLDEG
+573 LLLDEATSALDVATERQVLRNIMHRHPN
-579 KIVGMGKHEDLLKNC
+579 KTCIVTTHRPSVLNLCQRIYRVIDTKVTQLD
-594 EVYEQIA
+594 EQ
-601 KSQLSAKELGL
+601 
-612 NEKEASL
+612 ASNQMVQDF

>member
-106 NRYSTKLSVYVNND
+106 NRYSTKLSIYVNND

-234 FDTIKTFGVMEH
+234 FDTIKSFGVMEH

-358 RQAAQHGFTVQ
+358 RQAAQRGFTVQ

-464 VVKENATEEE
+464 VVKEDATEEE
-474 IKEAASIAQALD
+474 IKQALETACAWE
-486 FVEEKKDGFDSAIAQ
+486 FVQKMPDGIHSLL
-501 GGSNVSGGQRQ
+501 GTRGRGVSEGQ
-512 RLAIAR
+512 
-518 AIVKKPKIMVFD
+518 
-530 DSFSALDMKTDAA
+530 
-543 LRKALADKIKDSTVL
+543 
-558 IVAQRISTIIHADQI
+558 AQRISIARAVLRDAPI
-573 LVLDEG
+573 LLLDETTSALDVATERQVLRNIMHRHPN
-579 KIVGMGKHEDLLKNC
+579 KTCIVTTHRPSVLNLCQRIYRVIDTKVTQLD
-594 EVYEQIA
+594 EQ
-601 KSQLSAKELGL
+601 
-612 NEKEASL
+612 ASNQMVQDF

>member
-106 NRYSTKLSVYVNND
+106 NRYSTKLSIYVNND

-234 FDTIKTFGVMEH
+234 FDTIKSFGVMEH

-440 TRRYFSYVPQGNT
+440 IRRYFSYVPQGNT

-464 VVKENATEEE
+464 VVKEDATEEE
-474 IKEAASIAQALD
+474 IKQALETACAWE
-486 FVEEKKDGFDSAIAQ
+486 FVQKMPDGIHSLL
-501 GGSNVSGGQRQ
+501 GTRGRGVSEGQ
-512 RLAIAR
+512 
-518 AIVKKPKIMVFD
+518 
-530 DSFSALDMKTDAA
+530 
-543 LRKALADKIKDSTVL
+543 
-558 IVAQRISTIIHADQI
+558 AQRISIARAVLRDAPI
-573 LVLDEG
+573 LLLDEATSALDVATERQVLRNIMHRHPN
-579 KIVGMGKHEDLLKNC
+579 KTCIVTTHRPSVLNLCQRIYRVIDTKVTQLD
-594 EVYEQIA
+594 EQ
-601 KSQLSAKELGL
+601 
-612 NEKEASL
+612 ASNQMVQDF